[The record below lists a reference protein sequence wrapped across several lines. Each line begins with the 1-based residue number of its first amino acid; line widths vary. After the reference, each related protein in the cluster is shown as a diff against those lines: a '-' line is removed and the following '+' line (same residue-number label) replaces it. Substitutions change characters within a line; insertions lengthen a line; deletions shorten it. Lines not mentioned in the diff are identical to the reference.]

1 MFLTI
6 DLAYAVVYSLYLYG
20 AIILVSPF
28 LKEILD
34 MRKVFKRLT
43 VSYFVLYLIVGLVN
57 WRILL
62 GALYIFFLSI
72 NIAFHRAPMIFI
84 IIAFL
89 LLISYI
95 VIDQIKKS
103 NKFKQKGGR

>member
-43 VSYFVLYLIVGLVN
+43 VTYFVLYLIVGLVN
-57 WRILL
+57 
-62 GALYIFFLSI
+62 
-72 NIAFHRAPMIFI
+72 
-84 IIAFL
+84 
-89 LLISYI
+89 
-95 VIDQIKKS
+95 
-103 NKFKQKGGR
+103 